1 MQRNAAQAY
10 FQTSVNTTS
19 QEELVIMLYEAAISF
34 LGEAKKKIEEKD
46 FAQKGIC
53 ISNALDII
61 AELDSTL
68 NIQKGGEL
76 AGNLHDLYLYMRQR
90 LLFANMNLD
99 IAIVDEVIGLM
110 SKLKSA
116 FDDIMP
122 AFRNGGKPMAAAQ
135 QASPYQAAAASM

>member
-1 MQRNAAQAY
+1 MHRSAANAY

-34 LGEAKKKIEEKD
+34 LGEAKKKIGEKD
-46 FAQKGIC
+46 FAQKGIL

-68 NIQKGGEL
+68 NVQKGGEL

-90 LLFANMNLD
+90 LLLANLRLD
-99 IAIVDEVIGLM
+99 ITILDEVITLL

-122 AFRNGGKPMAAAQ
+122 AFKQG
-135 QASPYQAAAASM
+135 QAAGAMQARL

>member
-1 MQRNAAQAY
+1 MHRSAAKAY

-19 QEELVIMLYEAAISF
+19 QEELVVMLYEAAINF
-34 LGEAKKKIEEKD
+34 LGEAKKKIEERD
-46 FAQKGIC
+46 FAQKGIF

-68 NIQKGGEL
+68 NVQKGGEL

-90 LLFANMNLD
+90 LLFANLRLD
-99 IAIVDEVIGLM
+99 ISILDEVIALL

-122 AFRNGGKPMAAAQ
+122 VFKQGRTGAAMQ
-135 QASPYQAAAASM
+135 PRL